1 MNQIE
6 EYEQRKQLRSS
17 RFRWRVIA
25 VLAVLAA
32 IALIAKDFKP
42 AIGPHIARYDVSGII
57 TGDLD
62 REKLL
67 REIAENDQIK
77 ALVVRI
83 NSPGGTVT
91 GSEELYESLR
101 EVAEVKPVVATM
113 ADVAASGGYITAL
126 AADQVFA
133 RGNTITGSIGV
144 VFQAPN
150 AHELMEKIG
159 VQMVE
164 IKSGKLKAEPTPFK
178 PVSPEVI
185 AAERELVDDSF
196 KWFLDLVR
204 ERRKIGDNAIA
215 EVRDGGVYTG
225 RMALKLGLID
235 GIGDLDEAR
244 TWLETERDID
254 ESLKVVKYEPYV
266 EPEGP
271 LDLLFHSI
279 DRFRPDTAALG
290 QTLST
295 GLWAIYRY

>member
-6 EYEQRKQLRSS
+6 EYEQRKKLRGS
-17 RFRWRVIA
+17 RFRWRIFA
-25 VLAVLAA
+25 VLAVLAL
-32 IALIAKDFKP
+32 IAVIAKDFKP
-42 AIGPHIARYDVSGII
+42 EMGPHIARYDVSGVIL
-57 TGDLD
+57 GDLE

-67 REIAENDQIK
+67 RDIAGNDQIK
-77 ALVVRI
+77 ALMVRI

-101 EVAEVKPVVATM
+101 EVAESKPVVATM
-113 ADVAASGGYITAL
+113 VDVAASGGYITAL

-133 RGNTITGSIGV
+133 RGSTITGSIGV

-150 AHELMEKIG
+150 AHGLMEKIG

-178 PVSPEVI
+178 PVSADVI

-204 ERRKIGDNAIA
+204 ERRGIGENVIA

-225 RMALKLGLID
+225 RMALELGLID

-244 TWLETERDID
+244 TWLTAEYDID
-254 ESLKVVKYEPYV
+254 ESLEVVEYEPVV
-266 EPEGP
+266 EGRGP
-271 LDLLFHSI
+271 LDLFIHAV
-279 DRFRPDTAALG
+279 DRFRPDPAALS
-290 QTLST
+290 QTFST
-295 GLWAIYRY
+295 GLWAIYR